1 VTPAPNRFRRLWAW
15 LTAPPD
21 EILADAARDGEALV
35 ARVRTWL
42 TLLIL
47 IVPVASLAVEPEA
60 PQYWIGLIVALVA
73 VLAAVFLDQA
83 VRRGLYRPGLSLFT
97 TTADVT
103 IVSLG
108 LFAFWAIGMPIVT
121 TNSRV
126 LFEVYF
132 IAIAAA
138 ALRYSPKACALA
150 GTMAIVQYLGLS
162 LVTWGVRGPGSL
174 AAGEL
179 TYGVF
184 DWTIQFGRCVML
196 FAATVIA
203 LAVVN
208 RTARLRRLSTFDRLT
223 GLFNRAYVEEY
234 LGHEL
239 ARAVREEQPFVV
251 AMLDV
256 DHFKLFND
264 THGHAAG
271 DAALRQLADTLRG
284 ALRRSDVVARYGGEE
299 ILIAMPGTG
308 LLAAI
313 EKLDEVR
320 VRVGL
325 TEIELPRGG
334 TARITVSMGV
344 AALEQDGRRLPELL
358 DIADAR
364 MYAAKAA
371 GRNRLFGP
379 ADAGVSA
386 LPGS

>member
-1 VTPAPNRFRRLWAW
+1 MTAVSRLRRLWTW
-15 LTAPPD
+15 LAAPPD

-47 IVPVASLAVEPEA
+47 IIPLGSLAVQPDA
-60 PQYWIGLIVALVA
+60 PQYWIGLIVASVA
-73 VLAAVFLDQA
+73 VLAAVLLDQA
-83 VRRGLYRPGLSLFT
+83 VRRGLYRPALSLFT

-108 LFAFWAIGMPIVT
+108 LFAFWVIGMPIVT

-132 IAIAAA
+132 VAIAAS

-150 GTMAIVQYLGLS
+150 GGMAIVQFLGLS
-162 LVTWGVRGPGSL
+162 LLTWGVRGPGAL
-174 AAGEL
+174 TAGEL
-179 TYGVF
+179 TYGAF
-184 DWTIQFGRCVML
+184 DWTIQFGRVVML

-239 ARAVREEQPFVV
+239 ARAAREQQPFVV

-256 DHFKLFND
+256 DHFKVFND

-271 DAALRQLADTLRG
+271 DVALRQLADALRG

-299 ILIAMPGTG
+299 ILIAMPNTQ
-308 LLAAI
+308 LEAAM

-325 TEIELPRGG
+325 TEITLPRGG
-334 TARITVSMGV
+334 VARITVSMGV
-344 AALEQDGRRLPELL
+344 ASLALDGARLTDLL
-358 DIADAR
+358 ETADER

-371 GRNRLFGP
+371 GRNRVVGP
-379 ADAGVSA
+379 EATAR
-386 LPGS
+386 PGS

>member
-1 VTPAPNRFRRLWAW
+1 MTTATSHLRRLWAW

-47 IVPVASLAVEPEA
+47 LVPVASLASRPDA
-60 PQYWIGLIVALVA
+60 PQYWIGLGVALVA
-73 VLAAVFLDQA
+73 VLAAVALDQA
-83 VRRGLYRPGLSLFT
+83 VRRGLYRRGLSLFT

-132 IAIAAA
+132 IAIAAS

-150 GTMAIVQYLGLS
+150 GTMAIGQYLLLS
-162 LVTWGVRGPGSL
+162 LVTWGVRGPGAL
-174 AAGEL
+174 TAGEL
-179 TYGVF
+179 TYGAF
-184 DWTIQFGRCVML
+184 DWSIQFGRVVML
-196 FAATVIA
+196 LAATVIA

-239 ARAVREEQPFVV
+239 AHAERERRPFVV

-264 THGHAAG
+264 SHGHAAG

-299 ILIAMPGTG
+299 ILIAMPGTEMA
-308 LLAAI
+308 AAI

-325 TEIELPRGG
+325 TEIALPRGG
-334 TARITVSMGV
+334 AARVTISIGV
-344 AALEQDGRRLPELL
+344 AALARDGTALPELL
-358 DIADAR
+358 DAADAR

-379 ADAGVSA
+379 DELPVSA
-386 LPGS
+386 LRGA

>member
-1 VTPAPNRFRRLWAW
+1 MTTATSRLRRLWAW

-47 IVPVASLAVEPEA
+47 LVPVGSLAVQPEA
-60 PQYWIGLIVALVA
+60 PQYWIGLGVALVA
-73 VLAAVFLDQA
+73 VLAAVLLDHA
-83 VRRGLYRPGLSLFT
+83 VRRGLYRPRLSLFT
-97 TTADVT
+97 TSADVT

-108 LFAFWAIGMPIVT
+108 LFAFWLIGMPIVT

-132 IAIAAA
+132 VAIAAA

-150 GTMAIVQYLGLS
+150 GAMAIGQYLALS
-162 LVTWGVRGPGSL
+162 FVTWGVPGPGALS
-174 AAGEL
+174 AGEL
-179 TYGVF
+179 TYGSF
-184 DWTIQFGRCVML
+184 DWTIQFGRVVML
-196 FAATVIA
+196 FAATVVA

-239 ARAVREEQPFVV
+239 ARAERERQPFVV

-256 DHFKLFND
+256 DHFKQFND
-264 THGHAAG
+264 TFGHAAG
-271 DAALRQLADTLRG
+271 DAALRQLADALRG

-299 ILIAMPGTG
+299 ILVAMPGTQ
-308 LLAAI
+308 LQAAL

-344 AALEQDGRRLPELL
+344 GALSLDGSRLPDLL
-358 DIADAR
+358 DAADAR

-371 GRNRLFGP
+371 GRNRVFGP
-379 ADAGVSA
+379 GDAEVSA